1 MNEQERQELAE
12 HLAGMK
18 YRKAR
23 RYVRL
28 NFDDANLK
36 FFRNSVNREIH
47 TQYEV
52 PSKGI
57 KIILVEEVRK
67 EPIRGVSETEK
78 VSAEYYYTEARVVEW
93 VPPAVS

>member
-12 HLAGMK
+12 HLAGLA

-23 RYVRL
+23 RWIRL

-36 FFRNSVNREIH
+36 FFRNDVNREVH

-52 PSKGI
+52 ASKKI
-57 KIILVEEVRK
+57 KIILVEELRR
-67 EPIRGVSETEK
+67 EPIPNIPETK
-78 VSAEYYYTEARVVEW
+78 ALKAEYHYTEARVIEW
-93 VPPAVS
+93 EPPVTT